1 MKIEAK
7 NQNPNLIKLGGF
19 FIHKTAFRLSS
30 YEETLEIAKCY
41 NMLLLTEEAFNA
53 LLKLPH
59 KTSENHL
66 LIAESLE
73 NLDIPSQRLI
83 LPPTGFRWLSSSIDL
98 DDTGFYRFGDG
109 EKCFTFSNKREVRV
123 QAAAYDA
130 ELSFLLMNKL

>member
-19 FIHKTAFRLSS
+19 FVHKTAFRLSS
-30 YEETLEIAKCY
+30 YEETLEMAKSH
-41 NMLLLTEEAFNA
+41 NMQLLTEEAFNA
-53 LLKLPH
+53 LFKLPH
-59 KTSENHL
+59 KISEHHL

-73 NLDIPSQRLI
+73 NLDIPDKTLI
-83 LPPTGFRWLSSSIDL
+83 LPPTGFRWLDSSIAH

-109 EKCFTFSNKREVRV
+109 DKCFTFSNKRELRV
-123 QAAAYDA
+123 QEAAYDV

>member
-19 FIHKTAFRLSS
+19 FIHKTAFKLSS
-30 YEETLEIAKCY
+30 YDDTLKISKSH
-41 NMLLLTEEAFNA
+41 NMQLLTEEAFDA

-59 KTSENHL
+59 KTIENHL

-83 LPPTGFRWLSSSIDL
+83 LPPTGFRWLDNSIVHDNI
-98 DDTGFYRFGDG
+98 GFYRFGNGD
-109 EKCFTFSNKREVRV
+109 KCFSFSNKRELRV
-123 QAAAYDA
+123 QGAAYDV

>member
-30 YEETLEIAKCY
+30 YEETLDIAKSY
-41 NMLLLTEEAFNA
+41 NMQLLTEEAFDA

-73 NLDIPSQRLI
+73 NLDIPDQRLI
-83 LPPTGFRWLSSSIDL
+83 LPPTGFRWLAGSIDH

-109 EKCFTFSNKREVRV
+109 ENCFTFSNKREVRV
-123 QAAAYDA
+123 QAAAYDV

>member
-30 YEETLEIAKCY
+30 YEETLEMAKSH
-41 NMLLLTEEAFNA
+41 NMQLLTEEAFDT
-53 LLKLPH
+53 LLELPH

-66 LIAESLE
+66 LIGESLE
-73 NLDIPSQRLI
+73 NLDIPDKRLI
-83 LPPTGFRWLSSSIDL
+83 LPPTGFRWLGSSIAY
-98 DDTGFYRFGDG
+98 DDTGFYRFCNGA
-109 EKCFTFSNKREVRV
+109 KCFTFSNKRGLRV
-123 QAAAYDA
+123 QAASYNV

>member
-1 MKIEAK
+1 MKIGIK
-7 NQNPNLIKLGGF
+7 DQNIIKLGNF
-19 FIHKTAFRLSS
+19 YIYKTPFGLSNYKEALRLADS
-30 YEETLEIAKCY
+30 YK
-41 NMLLLTEEAFNA
+41 MQLLTEEAFDA

-73 NLDIPSQRLI
+73 NLDIPDQRLI
-83 LPPTGFRWLSSSIDL
+83 LPPTGFRWLDSSIVH

-109 EKCFTFSNKREVRV
+109 DKCFTFSNKRELRV
-123 QAAAYDA
+123 QAAAYDV

>member
-7 NQNPNLIKLGGF
+7 NKNPNLIKLGGF

-30 YEETLEIAKCY
+30 YEETLEIAKYY
-41 NMLLLTEEAFNA
+41 NMLLLTEEAFDA

-73 NLDIPSQRLI
+73 NLDISDQRLI
-83 LPPTGFRWLSSSIDL
+83 LPPTGFRWLASSIDH

-109 EKCFTFSNKREVRV
+109 DKCFTFSNKREVRV
-123 QAAAYDA
+123 QAAAYDV

>member
-30 YEETLEIAKCY
+30 YEETLEIAKSH
-41 NMLLLTEEAFNA
+41 NMQLLTEEAFNA

-59 KTSENHL
+59 KISEHHL

-73 NLDIPSQRLI
+73 NLDIPDKTLI
-83 LPPTGFRWLSSSIDL
+83 VPPTGFRWLDSSIVH

-109 EKCFTFSNKREVRV
+109 DKCFTFSNKREVRV
-123 QAAAYDA
+123 QAAAYDV

>member
-19 FIHKTAFRLSS
+19 FIHKTAFKLSS
-30 YEETLEIAKCY
+30 YDDTLKISKSH
-41 NMLLLTEEAFNA
+41 NMQLLTEEAFDA

-59 KTSENHL
+59 KTIENHL

-83 LPPTGFRWLSSSIDL
+83 LPPTGFRWLDNSIVHDNI
-98 DDTGFYRFGDG
+98 GFYRFGNGD
-109 EKCFTFSNKREVRV
+109 KCFSFSNKRELRV
-123 QAAAYDA
+123 QEAAYDV
-130 ELSFLLMNKL
+130 ELSFILMNKL

>member
-30 YEETLEIAKCY
+30 YEETLEIAKYY
-41 NMLLLTEEAFNA
+41 NMLLLTEEAFDA

-73 NLDIPSQRLI
+73 NLDIPDQRLI
-83 LPPTGFRWLSSSIDL
+83 LPPTGFRWLDSSIDH

-109 EKCFTFSNKREVRV
+109 ENCFTFSNKRELRV
-123 QAAAYDA
+123 QAAAYDV

>member
-30 YEETLEIAKCY
+30 YEETLEIAKYY
-41 NMLLLTEEAFNA
+41 NMLLLTEEAFDA

-73 NLDIPSQRLI
+73 NLDIPDQRLI
-83 LPPTGFRWLSSSIDL
+83 LPPTGFRWLASSIDH

-109 EKCFTFSNKREVRV
+109 DKCFTFSNKRKIRV
-123 QAAAYDA
+123 QAAAYDV

>member
-1 MKIEAK
+1 MKIESKNK
-7 NQNPNLIKLGGF
+7 NQNLIKLGGF

-30 YEETLEIAKCY
+30 YEETLEMAKSH
-41 NMLLLTEEAFNA
+41 NMQLLTEEAFNA

-73 NLDIPSQRLI
+73 NLDIPDQRLI
-83 LPPTGFRWLSSSIDL
+83 LPPTGFRWLDSSIDH

-109 EKCFTFSNKREVRV
+109 ENCFTFSNKRELRV

>member
-30 YEETLEIAKCY
+30 YEETLEIAKSH
-41 NMLLLTEEAFNA
+41 NMQLLTEEAFNA

-59 KTSENHL
+59 KISEHHL

-73 NLDIPSQRLI
+73 DLDIPDKTLI
-83 LPPTGFRWLSSSIDL
+83 LPPTGFRWLDSSISYDNI
-98 DDTGFYRFGDG
+98 GFYRFGDG
-109 EKCFTFSNKREVRV
+109 DKCFTFSNKREVRV
-123 QAAAYDA
+123 QAAAYDV

>member
-30 YEETLEIAKCY
+30 YEETLEIAKYY
-41 NMLLLTEEAFNA
+41 NMLLLTEEAFDA

-59 KTSENHL
+59 KTIENHL

-73 NLDIPSQRLI
+73 NLDIPDQRLI
-83 LPPTGFRWLSSSIDL
+83 LPPTGFRWLDSSIDH

-109 EKCFTFSNKREVRV
+109 ENCFTFSNKREVRV

>member
-7 NQNPNLIKLGGF
+7 NPNPNLIKLECF

-30 YEETLEIAKCY
+30 YEETLKIAKSH
-41 NMLLLTEEAFNA
+41 NMQLLTEEAFNA

-59 KTSENHL
+59 KISENHL

-73 NLDIPSQRLI
+73 NLDIPDKTLI
-83 LPPTGFRWLSSSIDL
+83 LPPTGFRWLDSSIAH

-109 EKCFTFSNKREVRV
+109 DKCFTFSNKRELRV
-123 QAAAYDA
+123 QAAAYDV

>member
-30 YEETLEIAKCY
+30 YEETLDIAKYY
-41 NMLLLTEEAFNA
+41 NMLLLTEEAFDA

-59 KTSENHL
+59 KTSEHHL
-66 LIAESLE
+66 IIAESLE
-73 NLDIPSQRLI
+73 NLDIPDQRLI
-83 LPPTGFRWLSSSIDL
+83 LPPTGFRWLDSSIDH
-98 DDTGFYRFGDG
+98 DDTGFYRVGDG
-109 EKCFTFSNKREVRV
+109 EKCFTFSNKGKLRV

>member
-1 MKIEAK
+1 
-7 NQNPNLIKLGGF
+7 
-19 FIHKTAFRLSS
+19 
-30 YEETLEIAKCY
+30 
-41 NMLLLTEEAFNA
+41 MLLLTEEAFDA

-73 NLDIPSQRLI
+73 NLDISDQRLI
-83 LPPTGFRWLSSSIDL
+83 LPPTGFRWLDSSITH

-109 EKCFTFSNKREVRV
+109 DKCFTFSNKREVRV
-123 QAAAYDA
+123 QAAAYDV

>member
-7 NQNPNLIKLGGF
+7 NSNPNLIKLGGF

-30 YEETLEIAKCY
+30 YEETLEIAKYY
-41 NMLLLTEEAFNA
+41 NMLLLTEEAFDS

-73 NLDIPSQRLI
+73 NLDIPDQRLI
-83 LPPTGFRWLSSSIDL
+83 LPPTGFRWLASSIDR
-98 DDTGFYRFGDG
+98 DDIGFYRFGDG
-109 EKCFTFSNKREVRV
+109 ENCFTFSNKRELRV
-123 QAAAYDA
+123 QAAAYDV

>member
-30 YEETLEIAKCY
+30 YEETLEIAKYY
-41 NMLLLTEEAFNA
+41 NMLLLTEEAFDA

-73 NLDIPSQRLI
+73 NLDISDQRLI
-83 LPPTGFRWLSSSIDL
+83 LPPTGFRWLDSSITY

-109 EKCFTFSNKREVRV
+109 DKCFTFSNKREVRV
-123 QAAAYDA
+123 QAAAYDV

>member
-30 YEETLEIAKCY
+30 YEETLEIAKYY
-41 NMLLLTEEAFNA
+41 NMLLLTEEAFDA

-73 NLDIPSQRLI
+73 NLDISDQRLI
-83 LPPTGFRWLSSSIDL
+83 LPPTGFRWLASSIDH

-109 EKCFTFSNKREVRV
+109 DKCFTFSNKRELRV
-123 QAAAYDA
+123 QAAAYDV